1 MKMIIAIIRIDK
13 MNETKQALSGIGL
26 PSFFATGRA
35 FGRGK
40 GKWDA
45 KVLEGVKNNQPEAI
59 SLLGPEPRLR
69 PQRVLTIV
77 VKNNKVK
84 DAINTIIQ
92 ANKTDTPG
100 DGKIFVLPMSDTIR
114 VRTKETGDSVLD

>member
-13 MNETKQALSGIGL
+13 VNETKQALSGAGM
-26 PSFFATGRA
+26 PSFWATGRV

-45 KVLEGVKNNQPEAI
+45 KVLEGVRNNQPEALSI
-59 SLLGPEPRLR
+59 LGPEPRLR
-69 PQRVLTIV
+69 PQRLISIIV
-77 VKNNKVK
+77 RDSMVKTAVK
-84 DAINTIIQ
+84 AIMG

-100 DGKIFVLPMSDTIR
+100 DGKIFVMPMSDAIA
-114 VRTKETGDSVLD
+114 VRTKEHGEAVLD